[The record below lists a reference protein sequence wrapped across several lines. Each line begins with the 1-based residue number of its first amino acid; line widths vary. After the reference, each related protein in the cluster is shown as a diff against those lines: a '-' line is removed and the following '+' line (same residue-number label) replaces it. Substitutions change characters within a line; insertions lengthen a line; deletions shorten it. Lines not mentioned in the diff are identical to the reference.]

1 MSVTPAEGV
10 SIPED
15 AAVVNVIEVKT
26 KVRTVKVNT
35 LTVGGVLRVLAA
47 VKKVGVKSLP
57 QALSPFDALSPEQQS
72 DVKNAGGWLDQAKV
86 LQSYT
91 STIDQGARDKI
102 AESAAARF
110 DAMLSWA
117 LSIEQLL
124 PALLAAFSDVTPEE
138 TMRLTPAEVLRIL
151 TAGMSLVD
159 IPSTVEAAPGFFTQI
174 GVLTDEF
181 GRQRAEIVKEEP
193 PSGGT

>member
-159 IPSTVEAAPGFFTQI
+159 IPSTVEAALGFFTQI

>member
-15 AAVVNVIEVKT
+15 AAVVNEIEVKT
-26 KVRTVKVNT
+26 RVRAVTVRT
-35 LTVGGVLRVLAA
+35 LTVGGVLKVVAA
-47 VKKVGVKSLP
+47 VRKVGIKSLP
-57 QALSPFDALSPEQQS
+57 QAMSSFDVLSPEQQA

-91 STIDQGARDKI
+91 STIEQSAREQI

-117 LSIEQLL
+117 MSVEQLL
-124 PALLAAFSDVTPEE
+124 PALLSAFSDLTPEE
-138 TMRLTPAEVLRIL
+138 SLKLTPAEVLRVL

-159 IPSTVEAAPGFFTQI
+159 IPSTVEAALGFFTQI
-174 GVLTDEF
+174 GALTDEF
-181 GRQRAEIVKEEP
+181 GRQRAEIVKEAP
-193 PSGGT
+193 ATAGT